1 MKRVVIVDFD
11 VHHGNGTEAT
21 FRDDP
26 SVLFVSLHQWPFYP
40 GTGGPGT
47 SDEHTLNLPLAAGA
61 GDGDYAR
68 AFRDAVEP
76 AVRAFDPELVLVS
89 AGFDAHERDPL
100 GGMRLTVEGF
110 RELAR
115 RCSAL
120 APKTAAVLEGGY
132 NVETLPSLV
141 EAALEGFSERL
152 AASGLEAL
160 ERLAPR
166 GDAELLQEALH
177 VRANRVLRDVQA
189 LGDLVRP
196 QVLVEQEQ
204 HLDLA
209 RRERARDR
217 FRDPVETAALA
228 DPVQEPARH
237 ASGERSLSAD
247 DSAQERRDLLRR
259 FRLQEIAGRAAADRR
274 KEVLLGVGGSQHDD
288 LALGRLGA
296 DLRERGQAVHS
307 RHRQVEEHQVGLA
320 AARSHDCLFAAGGVA
335 YHLEPLLREQRGQG
349 VSRQRVVVDD
359 QDSLRHVSLIGR
371 GRAAEKGVM
380 DHLRSQSY
388 RSWLFGE
395 IMLVGLLASATAL
408 FTVSSSLQ
416 SAYELPEA
424 RLVLDTVVAGVAV
437 IVAVLS
443 AIRFLV
449 DGRTLDL
456 LLAAG
461 FLAIALGTVTFGL
474 LPILGGD
481 PMPPW
486 AAWALVGARLL
497 GAALIAVAPFANGRM
512 SRRRTALLA
521 GGVGV
526 VAVLASI
533 GFGTSR
539 WSSGT
544 EVSLVE
550 GSAVELAA
558 ALLAALWL
566 VAVVGFGLRYH
577 RHGRDLD
584 AWLCLA
590 ATLALF
596 ADLHLLLT
604 PIVSSEHV
612 LQGDFLRVVAFGFL
626 LVGVWRA
633 VADAEFG
640 RAVADER
647 ARVAREIHDGLAQY
661 LFAISTQ
668 VSMLESDAPLEQVLP
683 RLKQASTAAQ
693 QEARFAVLALS
704 SAGGSARFDSAL
716 RRYIDVLT
724 ADGDL
729 DVELEVDRQVRL
741 APDEQIEVFRIVQE
755 GLGNVRRHADA
766 RHADVSIAHRGGRRV
781 VSVSDDGVGF
791 DEDVTAAG
799 QGLDNIRLRAEA
811 IEGEL
816 NLRSAPGR
824 GTAIEVVLRPT

>member
-1 MKRVVIVDFD
+1 
-11 VHHGNGTEAT
+11 
-21 FRDDP
+21 
-26 SVLFVSLHQWPFYP
+26 
-40 GTGGPGT
+40 
-47 SDEHTLNLPLAAGA
+47 
-61 GDGDYAR
+61 
-68 AFRDAVEP
+68 
-76 AVRAFDPELVLVS
+76 
-89 AGFDAHERDPL
+89 
-100 GGMRLTVEGF
+100 
-110 RELAR
+110 
-115 RCSAL
+115 
-120 APKTAAVLEGGY
+120 
-132 NVETLPSLV
+132 
-141 EAALEGFSERL
+141 
-152 AASGLEAL
+152 
-160 ERLAPR
+160 
-166 GDAELLQEALH
+166 
-177 VRANRVLRDVQA
+177 
-189 LGDLVRP
+189 
-196 QVLVEQEQ
+196 
-204 HLDLA
+204 
-209 RRERARDR
+209 
-217 FRDPVETAALA
+217 
-228 DPVQEPARH
+228 
-237 ASGERSLSAD
+237 
-247 DSAQERRDLLRR
+247 
-259 FRLQEIAGRAAADRR
+259 
-274 KEVLLGVGGSQHDD
+274 
-288 LALGRLGA
+288 
-296 DLRERGQAVHS
+296 
-307 RHRQVEEHQVGLA
+307 
-320 AARSHDCLFAAGGVA
+320 
-335 YHLEPLLREQRGQG
+335 
-349 VSRQRVVVDD
+349 
-359 QDSLRHVSLIGR
+359 
-371 GRAAEKGVM
+371 M

-408 FTVSSSLQ
+408 FAVSSSLQ

-424 RLVLDTVVAGVAV
+424 RLVVDTVIAGVAV

-443 AIRFLV
+443 GIRFLV

-461 FLAIALGTVTFGL
+461 FLAIALGTVLFGL
-474 LPILGGD
+474 LPVLGGD
-481 PMPPW
+481 PLPPW

-526 VAVLASI
+526 VAILAST
-533 GFGTSR
+533 GFATSR
-539 WSSGT
+539 WGPGN

-558 ALLAALWL
+558 ALLAGLWL
-566 VAVVGFGLRYH
+566 VAVIGFGLRYH

-604 PIVSSEHV
+604 PIVSGDHV
-612 LQGDFLRVVAFGFL
+612 LQGDFLRIVAFGFL

-683 RLKQASTAAQ
+683 RLKRAATAAQ

-729 DVELEVDRQVRL
+729 EVELEVDRQVRL
-741 APDEQIEVFRIVQE
+741 APDEQIEVFRNVQE
-755 GLGNVRRHADA
+755 GLGNVRRHAGA
-766 RHADVSIAHRGGRRV
+766 RHVDVSIVQRGGRRV

-791 DEDVTAAG
+791 DEETTTAG

-816 NLRSAPGR
+816 SLRSAPGR
-824 GTAIEVVLRPT
+824 GTAIEVVLRPS